1 MVVGAGALLLLAG
14 AAAGSDAPGGTGI
27 RYAVFLAGNRAGEQV
42 VRALPSGGWSVHFE
56 FNDRGRGPTLDE
68 RIDCDRAGL
77 PTKVEIS
84 GNDYFKGAVGERFAR
99 EGEAAAWRSEQE
111 NGSRPSSAGAFY
123 LPFDGTPWDSGLL
136 ARALWK
142 APGRKLALL
151 PEGEASIERVGER
164 TLRRGGNEKVVTQYA
179 ITGIDF
185 QAIRVWLDG
194 RDEFFASVSGWS
206 SVIPEGWESSLAELQ
221 RAQDASSAAH
231 AADLARSLG
240 RRPSALVIEHV
251 SLFDSVR
258 AAVRPATT
266 VVVAGGRIAAVGPDG
281 TVERPPGA
289 EVLDGSGKTL
299 LPGLW
304 DMHVHLSHGD
314 GLLDIANGVTTVRD
328 LGNDPDVLA
337 GIKKGFDD
345 GTAIGPRVVLAGLVD
360 GSGPFSGPI
369 KNKVDDEAQA
379 RAAVED
385 YARRGYV
392 QIKIYSSIKPELM
405 PVIARLAHA
414 RGMRVSGH
422 VPAFMTAEQ
431 FVREG
436 ADEIQ
441 HANFLMLNFLFDE
454 VKDTRTPARFTA
466 VAEHGAEIDPS
477 QDRVKAFLA
486 LLKEKGTVLDPTLV
500 AFETMFVGKKGSISP
515 SDAAIADRMPPQVR
529 RSFLSGSLP
538 VPAGKEQRYRDSYR
552 SMLRM
557 IKAAYDA
564 GIPIVAGTDDLAGF
578 SLARELELYVEAGI
592 PPSEVLRIAT
602 LGGARVMKM
611 DGDYGSIEPGKVADL
626 LLVDGD
632 PAARIGDVRKADVV
646 VKGGV
651 VYRPAAIDRVIG
663 VKPAS

>member
-1 MVVGAGALLLLAG
+1 VA
-14 AAAGSDAPGGTGI
+14 
-27 RYAVFLAGNRAGEQV
+27 
-42 VRALPSGGWSVHFE
+42 
-56 FNDRGRGPTLDE
+56 
-68 RIDCDRAGL
+68 
-77 PTKVEIS
+77 
-84 GNDYFKGAVGERFAR
+84 
-99 EGEAAAWRSEQE
+99 
-111 NGSRPSSAGAFY
+111 
-123 LPFDGTPWDSGLL
+123 
-136 ARALWK
+136 
-142 APGRKLALL
+142 
-151 PEGEASIERVGER
+151 
-164 TLRRGGNEKVVTQYA
+164 
-179 ITGIDF
+179 
-185 QAIRVWLDG
+185 
-194 RDEFFASVSGWS
+194 
-206 SVIPEGWESSLAELQ
+206 
-221 RAQDASSAAH
+221 
-231 AADLARSLG
+231 
-240 RRPSALVIEHV
+240 
-251 SLFDSVR
+251 
-258 AAVRPATT
+258 RPA
-266 VVVAGGRIAAVGPDG
+266 
-281 TVERPPGA
+281 GA
-289 EVLDGSGKTL
+289 EVIDGSGKTL
-299 LPGLW
+299 IPGLW
-304 DMHVHLSHGD
+304 DMHAHLSPGD

-337 GIKKGFDD
+337 GIKKGYDD

-441 HANFLMLNFLFDE
+441 HANFLMLNFLFAD

-466 VAEHGAEIDPS
+466 VAEHGADIDPS
-477 QDRVKAFLA
+477 QDRVRAFLA

-515 SDAAIADRMPPQVR
+515 ADVAIADRMPPQVR
-529 RSFLSGSLP
+529 RGFLSGSLP

-552 SMLRM
+552 SMQRM
-557 IKAAYDA
+557 IKAAYDT

-592 PPSEVLRIAT
+592 PAPEVLRIAT

-611 DGDYGSIEPGKVADL
+611 DGDFGSIEPGKAADL
-626 LLVDGD
+626 VLIDGD
-632 PAARIGDVRKADVV
+632 PTARIGDVRKADVV

>member
-1 MVVGAGALLLLAG
+1 
-14 AAAGSDAPGGTGI
+14 
-27 RYAVFLAGNRAGEQV
+27 
-42 VRALPSGGWSVHFE
+42 
-56 FNDRGRGPTLDE
+56 
-68 RIDCDRAGL
+68 
-77 PTKVEIS
+77 
-84 GNDYFKGAVGERFAR
+84 
-99 EGEAAAWRSEQE
+99 
-111 NGSRPSSAGAFY
+111 
-123 LPFDGTPWDSGLL
+123 
-136 ARALWK
+136 
-142 APGRKLALL
+142 
-151 PEGEASIERVGER
+151 
-164 TLRRGGNEKVVTQYA
+164 
-179 ITGIDF
+179 
-185 QAIRVWLDG
+185 
-194 RDEFFASVSGWS
+194 
-206 SVIPEGWESSLAELQ
+206 
-221 RAQDASSAAH
+221 
-231 AADLARSLG
+231 
-240 RRPSALVIEHV
+240 
-251 SLFDSVR
+251 
-258 AAVRPATT
+258 
-266 VVVAGGRIAAVGPDG
+266 
-281 TVERPPGA
+281 
-289 EVLDGSGKTL
+289 
-299 LPGLW
+299 
-304 DMHVHLSHGD
+304 
-314 GLLDIANGVTTVRD
+314 
-328 LGNDPDVLA
+328 
-337 GIKKGFDD
+337 
-345 GTAIGPRVVLAGLVD
+345 
-360 GSGPFSGPI
+360 
-369 KNKVDDEAQA
+369 
-379 RAAVED
+379 
-385 YARRGYV
+385 
-392 QIKIYSSIKPELM
+392 
-405 PVIARLAHA
+405 
-414 RGMRVSGH
+414 
-422 VPAFMTAEQ
+422 MTAEQ

-477 QDRVKAFLA
+477 QDRVRAFLA